1 MVVKKAKASEEACS
15 CNECKC
21 GSGCCWCKVLILL
34 LAIVGCIAAI
44 MACIYACKSYKLNV
58 LSAGWEENLQKMMD
72 LYKSPDFVKYMTDQ
86 TDASVKS
93 FMETYGTTSTSDEK
107 QENVNADDEN
117 VADNSD
123 EEVEDY
129 GSEGTL
135 TSDEVAALKEKG
147 VIYGPENAKITILEF
162 ADASCGYCKRQI
174 GQDKT
179 VDAVMEQYPDDV
191 NVIFKNFPIFNETA
205 AQAMACSQEQLT
217 ADNYHNY
224 VVAVFQM
231 DDATSV
237 DALADL
243 AATFGADKAKIAD
256 CVNNGD
262 KSQEVRDTMTEWQS
276 FGISGTPSSVIINNE
291 SGEFTLVPGAYPV
304 ETFVEAIQNFLS

>member
-1 MVVKKAKASEEACS
+1 MVVRKEKAPEEACS

-21 GSGCCWCKVLILL
+21 GSGCCWCKILVLIL
-34 LAIVGCIAAI
+34 AVVGCIAAI
-44 MACIYACKSYKLNV
+44 MACVYACKSYKLNV
-58 LSAGWEENLQKMMD
+58 LSAGWEENLQKMID
-72 LYKSPDFVKYMTDQ
+72 LYESPEFVKYMTEQ

-93 FMETYGTTSTSDEK
+93 FMDTYGTTSVSDE
-107 QENVNADDEN
+107 EWDDTNVDDEN
-117 VADNSD
+117 VSDDDTEIEDFGSEWTLPSD
-123 EEVEDY
+123 EI
-129 GSEGTL
+129 
-135 TSDEVAALKEKG
+135 AKLKEKG

-179 VDAVMEQYPDDV
+179 VDAVMEQYPNDV

-243 AATFGADKAKIAD
+243 AATFWANKDAIAN

-262 KSQEVRDTMTEWQS
+262 KSQEVKDTMSEWQS
-276 FGISGTPSSVIINNE
+276 FGITGTPSSVIINNE
-291 SGEFTLVPGAYPV
+291 SGEFSLVPGAYPA
-304 ETFVEAIQNFLS
+304 ETFIETIQNFLS

>member
-1 MVVKKAKASEEACS
+1 MIAKKEKTTEETCCS
-15 CNECKC
+15 NECRC
-21 GSGCCWCKVLILL
+21 GSGCCWCKILVLI

-44 MACIYACKSYKLNV
+44 IACVYACKSYKLNV
-58 LSAGWEENLQKMMD
+58 LSAGWEENLQKMIN

-86 TDASVKS
+86 TDASVQS
-93 FMETYGTTSTSDEK
+93 FMDTYGTADTAATTNEED
-107 QENVNADDEN
+107 VDVDDEN
-117 VADNSD
+117 VADEND
-123 EEVEDY
+123 AEETEDF
-129 GSEGTL
+129 GSEWTL
-135 TSDEVAALKEKG
+135 TSDEVANLKEKG
-147 VIYGPENAKITILEF
+147 VVYGPENAKITILEF

-179 VDAVMEQYPDDV
+179 VDAVMEEYPNDV

-205 AQAMACSQEQLT
+205 AQAMACSQNELS
-217 ADNYHNY
+217 AENYHNY

-243 AATFGADKAKIAD
+243 AATFGADKTKISD

-262 KSQEVRDTMTEWQS
+262 KAQEIKDTMAEWQS

-291 SGEFTLVPGAYPV
+291 SG
-304 ETFVEAIQNFLS
+304 

>member
-1 MVVKKAKASEEACS
+1 
-15 CNECKC
+15 
-21 GSGCCWCKVLILL
+21 
-34 LAIVGCIAAI
+34 
-44 MACIYACKSYKLNV
+44 
-58 LSAGWEENLQKMMD
+58 
-72 LYKSPDFVKYMTDQ
+72 MTDQ

-93 FMETYGTTSTSDEK
+93 FMDTYGTTSVSDE
-107 QENVNADDEN
+107 EWDDTNVDDEN
-117 VADNSD
+117 VSDDDTEIEDFGSEWTLPSD
-123 EEVEDY
+123 EI
-129 GSEGTL
+129 
-135 TSDEVAALKEKG
+135 AKLKEKG

-179 VDAVMEQYPDDV
+179 VDAVMEQYPNDV

-243 AATFGADKAKIAD
+243 AATFWANKDAIAN

-262 KSQEVRDTMTEWQS
+262 KSQEVKDTMSEWQS
-276 FGISGTPSSVIINNE
+276 FGITGTPSSVIINNE
-291 SGEFTLVPGAYPV
+291 SGEFSLVPGAYPA
-304 ETFVEAIQNFLS
+304 ETFIETIQNFLS